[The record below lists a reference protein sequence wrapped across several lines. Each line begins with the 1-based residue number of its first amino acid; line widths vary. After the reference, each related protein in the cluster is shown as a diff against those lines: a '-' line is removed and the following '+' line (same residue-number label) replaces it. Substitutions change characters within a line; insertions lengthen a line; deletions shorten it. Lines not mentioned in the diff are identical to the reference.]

1 MDQLEEKYNRGFR
14 HIEDFEEAFRVVR
27 VEEDRYVG
35 AHRLELPMIGAR
47 GVYGGHTAAQ
57 SLLVGI
63 RCVRDDPS
71 RADFLPE
78 SFHMYFIAAG
88 DPRVPMS
95 YEVAK
100 LYDDENMSK
109 RSIKVIQKGRVRSN
123 VLVTMVK
130 PGYKTQKAVDI
141 AMPVPPLQLKYPDP
155 NKLYQV
161 HHTGYVRNAY
171 SDEFVDYSLCPE
183 EDALYPAERWIT
195 VFSGIR
201 NQPEPGKE
209 NEFDELEEVIVDSK
223 GKEMKSTKKIMRPHN
238 QQSFKD
244 PTNNYVALADLSDSA
259 LLTTM
264 ARVLHLPW
272 NPTEDHPFEEID
284 HSKNAMSIMPITL
297 NALHLFH
304 YNAMSLDHHI
314 YFHNDNIGED
324 IKSYDAV
331 KDWLCLTYQ
340 MTRHRN
346 SRTLVRG
353 FMYNKKHQCV
363 ATIIQEG
370 LTIMHDSV
378 PEKVKL

>member
-195 VFSGIR
+195 
-201 NQPEPGKE
+201 
-209 NEFDELEEVIVDSK
+209 
-223 GKEMKSTKKIMRPHN
+223 KIMRPHN